1 MTTTIVLPTFNEA
14 ANVRAMAHALWSL
27 PMPDL
32 RVLVVDDDSADGTG
46 RIADELA
53 AEQPGKL
60 AVLHRIGRRGL
71 GTAYVE
77 GFRAALQSGADVV
90 VQMDCDFSHSPAY
103 LPEMVKQLDEF
114 DVVIGSRYVPEGRL
128 DEHWERGRVL
138 LSAWANLYA
147 RTILGIKVKDATA
160 GYKAWRRS
168 TLLGLG
174 LGRIQSN
181 GYVFQVEMAYVAQRL
196 GYRALEIPIY
206 FEDRR
211 IGKSKMTIPVKFEA
225 AWRVWQVAKRH
236 RGLMP
241 ADRRPA

>member
-14 ANVRAMAHALWSL
+14 ANVRAMAEALFAL
-27 PMPDL
+27 PLPEL

-53 AEQPGKL
+53 AERPGQL
-60 AVLHRIGRRGL
+60 DVLHRIGRRGL

-77 GFRAALQSGADVV
+77 GFRAALQSGAKVV

-103 LPEMVKQLDEF
+103 LPEMVRRLDEY
-114 DVVIGSRYVPEGRL
+114 DVVVGSRYVPHGKL

-168 TLLGLG
+168 TLVGVGLD
-174 LGRIQSN
+174 RIRSN

-196 GYRALEIPIY
+196 GYRALELPIY

-211 IGKSKMTIPVKFEA
+211 IGKSKMTVPVKFEA
-225 AWRVWQVAKRH
+225 AWRVWQVANRH
-236 RGLMP
+236 RGLVP

>member
-14 ANVRAMAHALWSL
+14 DNVRAMAEALWAL
-27 PMPDL
+27 PLAD
-32 RVLVVDDDSADGTG
+32 VHILVVDDDSADGTG
-46 RIADELA
+46 RIADDLA

-60 AVLHRIGRRGL
+60 AVLHRIGRHGL

-77 GFRAALQSGADVV
+77 GFNAALQSGADVI

-103 LPEMVKQLDEF
+103 LPEMIKQLDGY
-114 DVVIGSRYVPEGRL
+114 DVIVGSRYVRNGRL
-128 DEHWERGRVL
+128 DEHWEIGRVW
-138 LSAWANLYA
+138 LSAWANFYA
-147 RTILGIKVKDATA
+147 RAILGINVKDATA
-160 GYKAWRRS
+160 GFKAWRRG

-174 LGRIQSN
+174 LDRIKSN

-196 GYRALEIPIY
+196 GYRALEVPIY

-225 AWRVWQVAKRH
+225 AWRVWQVAARH
-236 RGLMP
+236 RGLTP

>member
-1 MTTTIVLPTFNEA
+1 MATTVVLPTFNEA
-14 ANVRAMAHALWSL
+14 ANVRAMVEALFAL
-27 PMPDL
+27 PLPEL
-32 RVLVVDDDSADGTG
+32 QVQVVDDDSADGTG

-53 AEQPGKL
+53 GERPGRL

-77 GFRAALQSGADVV
+77 GFQAALKAGADVV
-90 VQMDCDFSHSPAY
+90 VQMDCDFSHSPVY
-103 LPEMVKQLDEF
+103 LPEMVKKLDEF
-114 DVVIGSRYVPEGRL
+114 DVVIGSRYVPNGKL
-128 DEHWERGRVL
+128 DEHWEKGRVL

-160 GYKAWRRS
+160 GFKAWRRS
-168 TLLGLG
+168 TLVGLG
-174 LGRIQSN
+174 LDRIRSN

-196 GYRALEIPIY
+196 GYRAVELPIY

-211 IGKSKMTIPVKFEA
+211 IGKSKMTVPVKFEA
-225 AWRVWQVAKRH
+225 AWRVWQVANRH
-236 RGLMP
+236 RGLTP

>member
-14 ANVRAMAHALWSL
+14 ANVRAMAEALLAL
-27 PMPDL
+27 PMPQMK
-32 RVLVVDDDSADGTG
+32 VLVVDDDSADGTG
-46 RIADELA
+46 RVADEVA
-53 AEQPGKL
+53 AERPKQV
-60 AVLHRIGRRGL
+60 AVLHRMDRRGL

-77 GFRAALQSGADVV
+77 GFRAALQSGAEVV

-114 DVVIGSRYVPEGRL
+114 DVVVGSRYVRNGKL
-128 DEHWERGRVL
+128 DEHWEKGRVL

-160 GYKAWRRS
+160 GFKAWRRS
-168 TLLGLG
+168 TLLGMG
-174 LGRIQSN
+174 LDRIRSN

-196 GYRALEIPIY
+196 GYRALEVPIY

-225 AWRVWQVAKRH
+225 AWRVWQVASRH
-236 RGLMP
+236 RHLGP